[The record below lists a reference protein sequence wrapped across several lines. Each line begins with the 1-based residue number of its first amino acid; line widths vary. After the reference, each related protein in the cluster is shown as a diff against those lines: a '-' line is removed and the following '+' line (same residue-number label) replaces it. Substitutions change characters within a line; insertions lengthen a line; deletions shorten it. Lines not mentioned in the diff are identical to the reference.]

1 MNDVWLVAVIAR
13 PPQEEMLV
21 IDPGFDIINQLAGI
35 ADDSPL
41 GKLRASRDT
50 AFTAAQG
57 SFKALLEPDDFGGVS
72 RIEREAIAYRVA
84 LLEQS
89 TPVIDL
95 HNTRLQE
102 AGATAEQIEAI
113 ADYPEVGNLPERLET
128 ILGHVDL
135 LTLEPKA
142 ASPEALTA
150 LNAAGLS
157 TRDII
162 TVSQLIAFVSFQV
175 RLLATLRVMKEPQA

>member
-1 MNDVWLVAVIAR
+1 MTLD
-13 PPQEEMLV
+13 
-21 IDPGFDIINQLAGI
+21 IDTDHDIINQLAGI

-41 GKLRASRDT
+41 GKLRASREI
-50 AFTAAQG
+50 AFNAAQG
-57 SFKALLEPDDFGGVS
+57 SFKALLEPDDLGGVS
-72 RIEREAIAYRVA
+72 HLEREAIAYRVA

-89 TPVIDL
+89 KPVIDL
-95 HNTRLQE
+95 HNQRLQE

-113 ADYPEVGNLPERLET
+113 ENYPEIGVLPSRLET

-150 LNAAGLS
+150 LNTAGLS

-175 RLLATLRVMKEPQA
+175 RLLATLRIMKEPAA

>member
-1 MNDVWLVAVIAR
+1 MEFDSGYDVV
-13 PPQEEMLV
+13 
-21 IDPGFDIINQLAGI
+21 NQLAGI
-35 ADDSPL
+35 SDDSPL
-41 GKLRASRDT
+41 GKLRASRDIS
-50 AFTAAQG
+50 FNAAQG
-57 SFKALLEPDDFGGVS
+57 SFKSLLEPDDLGGVS
-72 RIEREAIAYRVA
+72 RLEREAIAYRVA

-89 TPVIDL
+89 KPVIDL
-95 HNTRLQE
+95 HNKRLQE
-102 AGATAEQIEAI
+102 IGATAEQIEAI
-113 ADYPEVGNLPERLET
+113 EDYPEIGKLPARLET

-142 ASPEALTA
+142 AAPEALTA

-175 RLLATLRVMKEPQA
+175 RLLASLRVMKEPQA

>member
-1 MNDVWLVAVIAR
+1 LAIDTDHDV
-13 PPQEEMLV
+13 
-21 IDPGFDIINQLAGI
+21 INQLAGI

-50 AFTAAQG
+50 AFNAAQG
-57 SFKALLEPDDFGGVS
+57 SFKALLEPNDLGGVS
-72 RIEREAIAYRVA
+72 RLEREAIAYRVS

-89 TPVIDL
+89 KPVSDL
-95 HNTRLQE
+95 HRARLQE
-102 AGATAEQIEAI
+102 IGATAEQIEAI
-113 ADYPEVGNLPERLET
+113 ENYPEGGVLPSRLET

-142 ASPEALTA
+142 ATPEALTA
-150 LNAAGLS
+150 LKTAGLS

-162 TVSQLIAFVSFQV
+162 TVSQLIAFISFQV
-175 RLLATLRVMKEPQA
+175 RLLAALRIMKEPAA

>member
-1 MNDVWLVAVIAR
+1 MDIDTHRDV
-13 PPQEEMLV
+13 
-21 IDPGFDIINQLAGI
+21 INQLAGI

-41 GKLRASRDT
+41 GKLRASREI
-50 AFTAAQG
+50 AFNAAQG
-57 SFKALLEPDDFGGVS
+57 SFKALLEPDDLGGVS
-72 RIEREAIAYRVA
+72 RLEREAIAYRVA

-89 TPVIDL
+89 RPVIDL
-95 HNTRLQE
+95 HNKRLQE
-102 AGATAEQIEAI
+102 VGATAEQIEAI
-113 ADYPEVGNLPERLET
+113 ENYPELGVLPSRLET

-150 LNAAGLS
+150 LKAAGLS

-175 RLLATLRVMKEPQA
+175 RLLATLRIMKEPAA